1 MDSKIK
7 AFLITKKNP
16 DSVNLN
22 IKYIKDLEK
31 QRAFVVIC
39 GVGSRYRE
47 EFRRELQQFELHKWV
62 DINISGLERLLQ
74 LEEMKL

>member
-1 MDSKIK
+1 M
-7 AFLITKKNP
+7 
-16 DSVNLN
+16 N

-31 QRAFVVIC
+31 QRAFGVIC